1 MAYLRDNK
9 ELSLKALVERHTEA
23 LGTLR
28 TTQHNGKKSAG
39 FVWNKIAGDIG
50 RKHTLGLYLEEPKN
64 NPPTHIKLPIL
75 HVYLDSQALIQDFST
90 DSALYQAK
98 MAYEGLPVQ
107 AIKFHLSKKTSR
119 IERKPPKEAS
129 FNSSETQNSPG
140 MRGAEEFKKP
150 GNHQKNKN
158 APLSKE
164 QQEAVPFWSKNPH
177 THNQIKEREEA
188 AWILRNR
195 KGAHLAPPEQ
205 KETTPFNE
213 LPPLSPR
220 EIQFIQKSVR
230 TLPGE
235 LKRIVVSAMSARLRR
250 QKDV

>member
-9 ELSLKALVERHTEA
+9 ELSLKVLIKRHTEA

-28 TTQHNGKKSAG
+28 TTQHKGKKSVG

-50 RKHTLGLYLEEPKN
+50 RKHTLGLYLEEPKK
-64 NPPTHIKLPIL
+64 NPPSQKRLPTL

-90 DSALYQAK
+90 DSALYQSK
-98 MAYEGLPVQ
+98 MAHEGLPVQ
-107 AIKFHLSKKTSR
+107 AIKFHLSKKVGK
-119 IERKPPKEAS
+119 IEKKASKGAPYNFSESQNSYGMKEA
-129 FNSSETQNSPG
+129 NRSEYPSNLQRNRTTPLLHKRQEEAPFWNEAPLTQNQ
-140 MRGAEEFKKP
+140 A
-150 GNHQKNKN
+150 
-158 APLSKE
+158 
-164 QQEAVPFWSKNPH
+164 
-177 THNQIKEREEA
+177 KEREEA

-195 KGAHLAPPEQ
+195 QGARIAPPEQ

-213 LPPLSPR
+213 LPPLSPP

-230 TLPGE
+230 ILPE
-235 LKRIVVSAMSARLRR
+235 DLKRIVVSAMSARLRR